1 MGRKSTSDVK
11 ERQGF
16 NYKLL
21 HPLKR
26 LCKTTLV
33 MRSLAPD
40 IRRMSETPYL
50 VSARKYR
57 PQDWE
62 SVVGQDGITQTLQ
75 QAISSNQIA
84 QAYLFCGPRGVGKT
98 TSARIFARAINQFA
112 PDDDAMA
119 FNVFELDAASNNKVE
134 DIRSIVEQVR
144 IPPQHGTYKV
154 YIIDEVHMLSQAA
167 FNAFL
172 KTLEEPPPH
181 AVFILATTEKHKILP
196 TILSRCQIFD
206 FHRITVPDIVTHLQE
221 IAVKEKVE
229 TTEAALHVI
238 ASKADGAL
246 RDALSM
252 FDQLVAF
259 AGKNLT
265 YEVVTEQLHVLDHD
279 TFFEFIDFAL
289 QSNISDS
296 LLLFDGV
303 LARGFDAHHF
313 LSGLGNHIR
322 NLMVCRDVSTLKLM
336 EATPEVKT
344 RFSAQ
349 SAQTDLHFIIDA
361 LSVVNEADVQYRTS
375 QHQRLL
381 VELAVM
387 KICSLQGGFDS
398 TLPSAE
404 KKKRT
409 DALISPASAP
419 TSSPAA
425 ATIPVPAPVPAP
437 APAPIPAPAPVP
449 VPAPVSA
456 PAPAPVSAPA
466 PEPVPAPV
474 SVSAPAPVPAPVVSG
489 KLRGGGVK
497 LAGKSKHFAE
507 ATDSSVKKVEIDI
520 DQTWKEKVTAE
531 GLKLAWDLF
540 VEKQR
545 VHKRVSLVST
555 LKMCAYELKGN
566 VVCFR
571 VVNALQEAQLDGE
584 RTDLLN
590 HLRKEVRNAALELSI
605 EIAVSNEGEED
616 GVTYFSEKE
625 RYQKMVDKNP
635 TLEELR
641 KRLDLDLD

>member
-40 IRRMSETPYL
+40 IRGMSDTPYL

-221 IAVKEKVE
+221 IAVKEGVE

-322 NLMVCRDVSTLKLM
+322 NLMVCRDVSTLILM

-361 LSVVNEADVQYRTS
+361 LTVVNEADVQYRTS

-387 KICSLQGGFDS
+387 KICSLQGRFDS

-425 ATIPVPAPVPAP
+425 ATIPAPAPVSVSAPAPAPAPVPAP
-437 APAPIPAPAPVP
+437 APAPA
-449 VPAPVSA
+449 
-456 PAPAPVSAPA
+456 
-466 PEPVPAPV
+466 
-474 SVSAPAPVPAPVVSG
+474 PAPVVSG

-507 ATDSSVKKVEIDI
+507 APDSSVKKVEIDI
-520 DQTWKEKVTAE
+520 DQTWKEKVTVE

-605 EIAVSNEGEED
+605 EIAASNEGEED

>member
-1 MGRKSTSDVK
+1 MGRKSTLDVK

-221 IAVKEKVE
+221 IAVKEGVE

-361 LSVVNEADVQYRTS
+361 LTVVNEADVQYRTS

-425 ATIPVPAPVPAP
+425 ATIPVPAP
-437 APAPIPAPAPVP
+437 APAPVS
-449 VPAPVSA
+449 VSA
-456 PAPAPVSAPA
+456 PAPAPAPVPAPA
-466 PEPVPAPV
+466 PAPV
-474 SVSAPAPVPAPVVSG
+474 SVSAPAPVPAPVPAPAPAPVPAPASAPVVSG

-507 ATDSSVKKVEIDI
+507 APDSSVKKVEIDI

-605 EIAVSNEGEED
+605 EIAASNEGEED